1 MANNF
6 KLSIQACNDLLD
18 GYKAQYNSGYLR
30 IYDGTQPT
38 NPDTAIGGQVLLAEL
53 VFNATAFGAASNRV
67 ITAAAITGDAS
78 ANNSGTASWFR
89 LFKSNGTT
97 VMADGTVGTSAC
109 DINFNSVA
117 ISSGATVNV
126 TAFTITQPVP

>member
-6 KLSIQACNDLLD
+6 KLSIAQCNNLLD
-18 GYKAQYNSGYLR
+18 GAKANFNSGKLR
-30 IYDGTQPT
+30 IYDGTQAAT
-38 NPDTAIGGQVLLAEL
+38 PDTAIGGQVLLAEL
-53 VFNATAFGAASNRV
+53 TFNATAFGAASNRV
-67 ITAAAITGDAS
+67 ITAGSITG
-78 ANNSGTASWFR
+78 ANAGNSGTATWFR
-89 LFKSNGTT
+89 CTASNGST
-97 VMADGTVGTSAC
+97 VLCDGTVGTAAC

>member
-6 KLSIQACNDLLD
+6 KLSVSYCNALLD
-18 GYKAQYNSGYLR
+18 GAKANFNSGKLR
-30 IYDGTQPT
+30 IYDGTQAVT
-38 NPDTAIGGQVLLAEL
+38 PDTAIGGQVLLAEL
-53 VFNATAFGAASNRV
+53 TMNAAAFGAASNRV
-67 ITAAAITGDAS
+67 ITAATITGAT
-78 ANNSGTASWFR
+78 AGNSGTATWFR
-89 LFKSNGTT
+89 MTASNGTT
-97 VMADGTVGTSAC
+97 VLADGSVGTAAC